1 MKQSTSETDTLLF
14 IEVNVEAEAYDLYI
28 NKFES
33 ELDAVHLLEFRIES
47 MLRSQ
52 RKLLYTQNVNN
63 KKSISLAINKKL
75 VGIMERYCAIHGLSH
90 EQFIYKVMKWTKR
103 RKQ

>member
-1 MKQSTSETDTLLF
+1 MKQSISETDTLLF
-14 IEVNVEAEAYDLYI
+14 IQVDLELEAYDLYI
-28 NKFES
+28 NKFET
-33 ELDAVHLLEFRIES
+33 EMDAVHLLEFRIES

-52 RKLLYTQNVNN
+52 RKLLYTQNFN
-63 KKSISLAINKKL
+63 KKKTISLAVNKKL